1 MISWIVGL
9 VCLWIFWLPNNRAC
23 MKTIPGDDLTTT
35 MTTTT
40 TTAPVCPDPMPL
52 FAAPDGFAKVVI
64 PAANTNGATT
74 PAGTTISV
82 TCEDAGTNPAILG
95 AGLTVTFDTIGTHIQ
110 DAGNLPPG
118 GFEEFSLTCEP
129 SGLWLFDI
137 LGILTAPGNSGIV
150 SAPGAA
156 VCQACVGQVAPFCN

>member
-35 MTTTT
+35 TI
-40 TTAPVCPDPMPL
+40 APVCPDPMPL
-52 FAAPDGFAKVVI
+52 FATPDTLVMIVI

-74 PAGTTISV
+74 PVGTTISV
-82 TCEDAGTNPAILG
+82 SCEKAGSSAAIG
-95 AGLTVTFDTIGTHIQ
+95 SGLTVTFDTIGTHIQ
-110 DAGNLPPG
+110 DANNLNL
-118 GFEEFSLTCEP
+118 GFEMFSLTCQP

-137 LGILTAPGNSGIV
+137 GAIAGAPGPTSFSGIV

-156 VCQACVGQVAPFCN
+156 LCQGCLGPPTPYCN